1 MLDNFSN
8 DTLNK
13 NKKIKKNYISIFTY
27 HPSSPTFLCVKQYWD
42 ICKILKT
49 AINIFFSLPHISVM
63 SATTKSL
70 QVYENANKG
79 LLTLTE
85 LWETMLKIIRSV
97 STASGS
103 SLTVEPDLVALQ
115 KSRQDLESL
124 LRTLRS
130 TTNWLETNE
139 LPEKNKAEETESKE
153 YIELMKENKMA
164 AEVYIINCKMI
175 T

>member
-1 MLDNFSN
+1 
-8 DTLNK
+8 
-13 NKKIKKNYISIFTY
+13 
-27 HPSSPTFLCVKQYWD
+27 
-42 ICKILKT
+42 
-49 AINIFFSLPHISVM
+49 M

-139 LPEKNKAEETESKE
+139 LPEKNKAEEIESKE

-164 AEVYIINCKMI
+164 TEEADRVTEQLRRLLNKSYALQLQMEMLHVSSQESHLN
-175 T
+175 

>member
-1 MLDNFSN
+1 
-8 DTLNK
+8 
-13 NKKIKKNYISIFTY
+13 
-27 HPSSPTFLCVKQYWD
+27 
-42 ICKILKT
+42 
-49 AINIFFSLPHISVM
+49 M

>member
-1 MLDNFSN
+1 
-8 DTLNK
+8 
-13 NKKIKKNYISIFTY
+13 
-27 HPSSPTFLCVKQYWD
+27 
-42 ICKILKT
+42 
-49 AINIFFSLPHISVM
+49 M

-164 AEVYIINCKMI
+164 AEEADRVTEQLRRLLNKSYALQLQMEMLHVSSQESHLN
-175 T
+175 

>member
-1 MLDNFSN
+1 
-8 DTLNK
+8 
-13 NKKIKKNYISIFTY
+13 
-27 HPSSPTFLCVKQYWD
+27 
-42 ICKILKT
+42 
-49 AINIFFSLPHISVM
+49 M

-139 LPEKNKAEETESKE
+139 LPEKNKAEEIESKE
-153 YIELMKENKMA
+153 YIELMRENKMA
-164 AEVYIINCKMI
+164 TEEADRVTEQLRRLLNKSYALQLQMEMLHVSSQESHLN
-175 T
+175 